1 MCGAK
6 GHQIDIVFQGGSF
19 CIETESTCTEY
30 FNLLEG
36 SKTIFFR
43 TSDAWEIL
51 CQWNMLFANFSKVEL
66 FRRS

>member
-6 GHQIDIVFQGGSF
+6 GHQIDINNRRSLFYIYKKEVFNVFQGGSLC
-19 CIETESTCTEY
+19 CIETESTCTKY
-30 FNLLEG
+30 FNPLEG

-51 CQWNMLFANFSKVEL
+51 CQ
-66 FRRS
+66 